1 MADFGSC
8 AVLDHGVVTLV
19 DHMASDQKV
28 TGAARV
34 STGKGPEYTSKG
46 AGADTKLIE
55 YLMGHGH
62 GTPFEHAVFQF
73 FVKAPIF
80 VVREW
85 QRHRMASYNEQSGRY
100 SEFQPEFYIPDH
112 VRVPDPNNKQG
123 AIRYEEHPDDPTGG
137 GWDAL
142 TIGAIS
148 ANAAASFG
156 DYRQLVDQGV
166 AREMA
171 RIVLPLSLYT
181 SFWFTVNARS
191 LMNFLALRNHPAAQW
206 EIRQYAE
213 AIEAL
218 FAGVMP
224 LTHAAF
230 LAHGRVAP

>member
-1 MADFGSC
+1 MTD
-8 AVLDHGVVTLV
+8 VLDHGSVLLV

-46 AGADTKLIE
+46 PEADAKLIE
-55 YLMGHGH
+55 YLMAHGH

-100 SEFQPEFYIPDH
+100 AEFKPEFYVPDH
-112 VRVPDPNNKQG
+112 IRVPHHENKQQSVVRDPLVNQPRSQG
-123 AIRYEEHPDDPTGG
+123 DLIDDMRFASRDAFESYET
-137 GWDAL
+137 L
-142 TIGAIS
+142 L
-148 ANAAASFG
+148 
-156 DYRQLVDQGV
+156 QQGV

-171 RIVLPLSLYT
+171 RIVLPLSMYT

-191 LMNFLALRNHPAAQW
+191 LMNFLALRNHAAAQW
-206 EIRQYAE
+206 EIRQFAI
-213 AIEAL
+213 AIEAM
-218 FAGVMP
+218 FAELMP
-224 LTHAAF
+224 LTYAAF
-230 LAHGRVAP
+230 VKSGRVAP

>member
-1 MADFGSC
+1 MVD
-8 AVLDHGVVTLV
+8 VLDHGSVLLI

-46 AGADTKLIE
+46 READEKLIR
-55 YLMGHGH
+55 YLMEHRH

-85 QRHRMASYNEQSGRY
+85 QRHRIASYNEQSGRY
-100 SEFQPEFYIPDH
+100 AEFQPEFYVPGH

-123 AIRYEEHPDDPTGG
+123 AVRYEDHPDDPTGG
-137 GWDAL
+137 GWDFAL
-142 TIGAIS
+142 IEDMRTTME
-148 ANAAASFG
+148 AAF
-156 DYRQLVDQGV
+156 DEYRRLLDAGV

-191 LMNFLALRNHPAAQW
+191 LLNFLSLRNAPGAQW
-206 EIRQYAE
+206 EIRDYAR
-213 AIEAL
+213 AIEAM
-218 FAGVMP
+218 FAEIMP
-224 LTHAAF
+224 LTYVAF
-230 LAHGRVAP
+230 VDAGRVAP